1 MHGVFRLLQLIKD
14 LSSFCTIDVITHLM
28 NYFKLFGTFLQS
40 ICYFQGALPSE
51 IVNDLAFGL
60 SNHHLGHFML
70 FNVVPWVVVKL
81 LKQVVIYKDCT
92 IDFIDSILS
101 CLTVS

>member
-1 MHGVFRLLQLIKD
+1 
-14 LSSFCTIDVITHLM
+14 M
-28 NYFKLFGTFLQS
+28 NYFKLIWAFLQS
-40 ICYFQGALPSE
+40 ICNFQGALPGE

-60 SNHHLGHFML
+60 ANHHLGHFML

-92 IDFIDSILS
+92 IDFIDSIFG